1 MHTSEQ
7 LLPAGTRPSECLFV
21 IAFCL
26 VTLQTRGSSCYWEA
40 HIFIKLTL
48 DEKWDWWTDDGD
60 KAANV
65 TGSQVVR
72 QNVWGLLGCVFVL
85 RFEGGRRV
93 LLESQPLRIS
103 TQQTQ
108 MIIGGVPTHR
118 TVGIKANIGKML
130 NYPFKILFK

>member
-7 LLPAGTRPSECLFV
+7 LLPAGTQPSECLFV

-26 VTLQTRGSSCYWEA
+26 VTLQTRGSSCYWET

-60 KAANV
+60 NAVNV

-72 QNVWGLLGCVFVL
+72 QNVLGVVGLCICVAF
-85 RFEGGRRV
+85 
-93 LLESQPLRIS
+93 
-103 TQQTQ
+103 
-108 MIIGGVPTHR
+108 
-118 TVGIKANIGKML
+118 
-130 NYPFKILFK
+130 